1 MSGAVGLITAGSAAG
16 STLTD
21 RRAKVNSRTIY
32 FASHRADG
40 WFLQA
45 GFGVASN
52 LSGAWPAGRARGG
65 DRSVAD
71 SEMFHH
77 ADRQSL
83 SRRAASTHD
92 AVDQEGDHM
101 MSRSRS
107 LAVFAALAAL
117 AGVSAPAVGLGAPA
131 SVPVQPTQPTAL
143 MPSDLVALE
152 QKMAALHFNT
162 LRQTL

>member
-1 MSGAVGLITAGSAAG
+1 
-16 STLTD
+16 
-21 RRAKVNSRTIY
+21 
-32 FASHRADG
+32 
-40 WFLQA
+40 
-45 GFGVASN
+45 
-52 LSGAWPAGRARGG
+52 
-65 DRSVAD
+65 
-71 SEMFHH
+71 
-77 ADRQSL
+77 
-83 SRRAASTHD
+83 
-92 AVDQEGDHM
+92 M